1 MLATSIAP
9 LGSIVIARAAPI
21 DSFFVLRNRF
31 QNSGIGSIAFQG
43 NCAAHGC
50 KTGKI
55 GESGRPIGL
64 KEATEPTVSI

>member
-43 NCAAHGC
+43 NCAAHRC
-50 KTGKI
+50 KTGKD
-55 GESGRPIGL
+55 R
-64 KEATEPTVSI
+64 